1 MVRQGYPQPVYS
13 LSAGLVELIEE
24 LPNRDSAPCFHFVFT
39 LLGRLLC
46 DEQMLSTLS
55 THIVEYLLLCANAL
69 IMASQMKINF
79 CITSAVILLRTI
91 LMQLSYGMQQHLLQP
106 LNGSQLCEYSEQQDL
121 ERFYLQVSSKL

>member
-106 LNGSQLCEYSEQQDL
+106 LNGSQLCEYSE
-121 ERFYLQVSSKL
+121 